1 MALLRCPA
9 IICSLRHHGEHGA
22 IARLLTPRN
31 GLLAGYVRGGRS
43 TRLRPVLIPGNTVEA
58 EFRARTQAQLPG
70 LTVELV
76 VSRGPWLGEPLAAE
90 AIAWTTGFAAATMAE
105 GEDHPG
111 IFQALSAVLDAIC
124 HAPSAR
130 GWVAALLRYEAL
142 MLRELGMGGTGQ
154 MLSAE
159 AGWHDLLHQFRAN
172 GRALE
177 RHAGDHGSVGA
188 LAARERLER
197 RLGRTVE

>member
-9 IICSLRHHGEHGA
+9 IVCSVRHHGEHGV

-43 TRLRPVLIPGNTVEA
+43 TQFRPVLIPGNMVEA

-70 LTVELV
+70 LTVELIA
-76 VSRGPWLGEPLAAE
+76 SRAPWLSEPLASE
-90 AIAWTTGFAAATMAE
+90 AIAWSTGLAASSLAE
-105 GEDHPG
+105 GEDHPEMYP
-111 IFQALSAVLDAIC
+111 ALSAVLDAIC

-130 GWVAALLRYEAL
+130 GWAAVLLRYESL
-142 MLRELGMGGTGQ
+142 MLRALGSGRGAAMV
-154 MLSAE
+154 SPDAPW
-159 AGWHDLLHQFRAN
+159 ADLLDAFRFN
-172 GRALE
+172 GRALSRQAE
-177 RHAGDHGSVGA
+177 GRGLGEA

-197 RLGRTVE
+197 RLQRTVQ